1 MQAARISLLK
11 PVLAALA
18 LLLSFAMGAPQ
29 ASAKSVP
36 LDSCTL
42 AATASDTVPSVL
54 SKPQAFSCADTQNQ
68 LSPGDYWVTMQ
79 APAVAP
85 GDGRNLIFRTASLWD
100 EGFELWTIHSDGH
113 IEHYQ
118 PFQKQA
124 ISPMRLGA
132 TTIVPLRNHP
142 APISM
147 LLAKVSDSGAVRGVM
162 LQSQISTSESAI
174 TFEMIMSVF
183 YAGFA
188 GVCIALLVYNIA
200 LWRAMRE
207 PFLLAYCAMIVA
219 TLSYGL
225 FTSGALHYFVA
236 GLSGPDRLRIT
247 IPLLAYSAS
256 AALIFIRFFFAN
268 TEIPSWLVKTTY
280 VQATAMAATATIY
293 AILAPWQIKTL
304 DAIYVYSFTPVPV
317 IFGVYV
323 WKAWKSKDRFLGY
336 FLLGWS
342 GVAFSTFLRML
353 HAFDIV
359 PYHILIENSTLFGLA
374 FEALVSSLAIGYRV
388 RLLAKARDRA
398 EIAEAHAMA
407 IADTDPLTGLLNR
420 RAFLRALL
428 ERHSHWT
435 LVLLDV
441 DHFKRVNDSLGHAG
455 GDEAL
460 ALISETLQEVAP
472 QGALVARLGGE
483 EFAIAYRGNLLLLEP
498 EDLLA
503 SVRQI
508 NLPQGYRITAS
519 IGIANRI
526 VTSEDDWKILYRA
539 ADMAL
544 YRAKT
549 GGRDRF
555 ILIRPQTVAA

>member
-29 ASAKSVP
+29 AWAKSVP

-68 LSPGDYWVTMQ
+68 LSPGNYWVKMQ
-79 APAVAP
+79 APALAP

-188 GVCIALLVYNIA
+188 GICIALLVYNIA

-207 PFLLAYCAMIVA
+207 PFLLAYCVMIVA

-225 FTSGALHYFVA
+225 FTSGALHYFVS

-268 TEIPSWLVKTTY
+268 TEIPSWLVRTTY
-280 VQATAMAATATIY
+280 IQATAMAATATIY

-441 DHFKRVNDSLGHAG
+441 DHFKRVNDSLGHAC

>member
-1 MQAARISLLK
+1 
-11 PVLAALA
+11 
-18 LLLSFAMGAPQ
+18 
-29 ASAKSVP
+29 
-36 LDSCTL
+36 
-42 AATASDTVPSVL
+42 
-54 SKPQAFSCADTQNQ
+54 
-68 LSPGDYWVTMQ
+68 
-79 APAVAP
+79 
-85 GDGRNLIFRTASLWD
+85 
-100 EGFELWTIHSDGH
+100 
-113 IEHYQ
+113 
-118 PFQKQA
+118 
-124 ISPMRLGA
+124 
-132 TTIVPLRNHP
+132 
-142 APISM
+142 
-147 LLAKVSDSGAVRGVM
+147 
-162 LQSQISTSESAI
+162 
-174 TFEMIMSVF
+174 
-183 YAGFA
+183 
-188 GVCIALLVYNIA
+188 
-200 LWRAMRE
+200 
-207 PFLLAYCAMIVA
+207 
-219 TLSYGL
+219 
-225 FTSGALHYFVA
+225 
-236 GLSGPDRLRIT
+236 
-247 IPLLAYSAS
+247 
-256 AALIFIRFFFAN
+256 
-268 TEIPSWLVKTTY
+268 
-280 VQATAMAATATIY
+280 MAATATIY

-441 DHFKRVNDSLGHAG
+441 DHFKRVNDSLGHAC

>member
-1 MQAARISLLK
+1 MQVAYISILRRILT
-11 PVLAALA
+11 ALA
-18 LLLSFAMGAPQ
+18 VLLSFVLGQAP
-29 ASAKSVP
+29 AFANSVP
-36 LDSCTL
+36 LHICTL
-42 AATASDTVPSVL
+42 AASPSDTVHTVL
-54 SKPQAFSCADTQNQ
+54 AKSEAFTCTDTQNQ
-68 LSPGDYWVTMQ
+68 LAPGDYWVKMK
-79 APAVAP
+79 APDVTL
-85 GDGRNLIFRTASLWD
+85 GDGRNLVFRTASLWD
-100 EGFELWTIHSDGH
+100 EGFELWAIHEDGH
-113 IEHYQ
+113 IEHYE
-118 PFQKQA
+118 PFEGQA
-124 ISPMRLGA
+124 ISPMRLGS
-132 TTIVPLRNHP
+132 TTVVPLRNHE
-142 APISM
+142 APVSIFI
-147 LLAKVSDSGAVRGVM
+147 AKVSESGAVRGVM
-162 LQSQISTSESAI
+162 LQSQLSTSESAI

-225 FTSGALHYFVA
+225 FTSGALHYFVS
-236 GLSGPDRLRIT
+236 GLSGPDRLRVT

-268 TEIPSWLVKTTY
+268 TEIPKLLAKTTY
-280 VQATAMAATATIY
+280 VQAAAMAAIATIY
-293 AILAPWQIKTL
+293 ATLAPWHIKTL

-317 IFGVYV
+317 IFGIYV
-323 WKAWKSKDRFLGY
+323 WKAWKSNDRFLGY

-342 GVAFSTFLRML
+342 GVAISTLLRML
-353 HAFDIV
+353 HAFDIL
-359 PYHILIENSTLFGLA
+359 PYHILIENSTLFGMA

-420 RAFLRALL
+420 RAFLRTLL
-428 ERHSHWT
+428 ERQSHWT

-472 QGALVARLGGE
+472 SGALVARLGGE

-526 VTSEDDWKILYRA
+526 VASEHDWKILYRA

-555 ILIRPQTVAA
+555 ILIRQQNVAA

>member
-1 MQAARISLLK
+1 MQAARISFLK
-11 PVLAALA
+11 PLLAALA
-18 LLLSFAMGAPQ
+18 LLLSFATGPTQ
-29 ASAKSVP
+29 AFAKSIP
-36 LDSCTL
+36 LDSCTVAAL
-42 AATASDTVPSVL
+42 ATDTVAGVL
-54 SKPQAFSCADTQNQ
+54 SKPQAFACGDTQNQ
-68 LSPGDYWVTMQ
+68 LSPGDYWVKMQ
-79 APAVAP
+79 APDAAP

-100 EGFELWTIHSDGH
+100 EGFELWAVHKDGH
-113 IEHYQ
+113 IEHYR
-118 PFQKQA
+118 PFEKQA

-132 TTIVPLRNHP
+132 TTVVPLRNYE

-147 LLAKVSDSGAVRGVM
+147 FLAKVEESGAVRGVM
-162 LQSQISTSESAI
+162 LQSQLSTSESAI
-174 TFEMIMSVF
+174 TFEMIMGVF

-188 GVCIALLVYNIA
+188 GVLIALLVYNIA

-207 PFLLAYCAMIVA
+207 PFLLAYCAMIIT

-225 FTSGALHYFVA
+225 FTSGALHYFVG
-236 GLSGPDRLRIT
+236 GLSGPDRLRTT

-256 AALIFIRFFFAN
+256 TALIFIRFFFAN
-268 TEIPSWLVKTTY
+268 TEIPAWLAKTTY
-280 VQATAMAATATIY
+280 IQASAMAAIATIY

-304 DAIYVYSFTPVPV
+304 DTIYVYSFIPVPV
-317 IFGVYV
+317 IFGIYV
-323 WKAWKSKDRFLGY
+323 WKAWKSSDRFLGY

-342 GVAFSTFLRML
+342 GVAISTLMRMF
-353 HAFDIV
+353 HAFDIL

-388 RLLAKARDRA
+388 RLLAQARDRA

-428 ERHSHWT
+428 ERQSHWT

-460 ALISETLQEVAP
+460 ALISNTLQDVAP

-526 VTSEDDWKILYRA
+526 VASEDDWKILYRA

-555 ILIRPQTVAA
+555 ILIRPQTAAA

>member
-1 MQAARISLLK
+1 MQVARISIIRL
-11 PVLAALA
+11 VLAALA
-18 LLLSFAMGAPQ
+18 AIFSLVAGTSQ
-29 ASAKSVP
+29 ALANSVS
-36 LDSCTL
+36 LESCTL
-42 AATASDTVPSVL
+42 AATPADTVQSAL
-54 SKPQAFSCADTQNQ
+54 ARPQAFSCAETQNQ
-68 LSPGDYWVTMQ
+68 LPPGDYWVKMKLPQ
-79 APAVAP
+79 LLP
-85 GDGRNLIFRTASLWD
+85 GDGRNLVFRTASLWD
-100 EGFELWTIHSDGH
+100 DGFQLWAIHRDGH
-113 IEHYQ
+113 IEKYQ
-118 PFQKQA
+118 PFHGQS

-132 TTIVPLRNHP
+132 TTVVPLRDHP
-142 APISM
+142 APIKM
-147 LLAKVSDSGAVRGVM
+147 LVAKVTNSGAVRGVM
-162 LQSQISTSESAI
+162 LQSQIGTSESAI
-174 TFEMIMSVF
+174 TFEMVMSVF

-207 PFLLAYCAMIVA
+207 PFLLAYCAMIFA
-219 TLSYGL
+219 TLTYGL
-225 FTSGALHYFVA
+225 FTSGALHYFVS
-236 GLSGPDRLRIT
+236 GLTGPDRLRIT

-256 AALIFIRFFFAN
+256 TALIFVRFFFAN
-268 TEIPSWLVKTTY
+268 TEIPAWLVKTTY
-280 VQATAMAATATIY
+280 IQATAMAAYATIY

-304 DAIYVYSFTPVPV
+304 DAIYVYSFTPVPI
-317 IFGVYV
+317 IFGIYV
-323 WKAWKSKDRFLGY
+323 WKAWKSKDRFLSY

-342 GVAFSTFLRML
+342 GVALSTFLRML

-359 PYHILIENSTLFGLA
+359 PYHILIENSTLFGMA

-460 ALISETLQEVAP
+460 ALISQTLQQVAP

-549 GGRDRF
+549 GGRDRY
-555 ILIRPQTVAA
+555 ILIRPQNVAA